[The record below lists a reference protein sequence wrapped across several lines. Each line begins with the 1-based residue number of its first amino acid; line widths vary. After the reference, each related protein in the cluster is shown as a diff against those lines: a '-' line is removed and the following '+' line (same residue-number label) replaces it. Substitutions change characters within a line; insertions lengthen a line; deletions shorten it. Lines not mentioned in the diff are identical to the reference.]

1 MVVTRSEVGRPAA
14 AYFRPARRLPSLVT
28 VLALGYFAVRRAA
41 GAAHPFRAAGPS
53 QGERRRRGAVW
64 RLRPRPRPWPR

>member
-41 GAAHPFRAAGPS
+41 GAAHLFWPAGPS
-53 QGERRRRGAVW
+53 
-64 RLRPRPRPWPR
+64 